1 MSEQEGRLGYQDFY
15 AICNQT
21 QGAGNVLRVG
31 GTVVA
36 PDSGWRVELDEYS
49 GQPSPN
55 QFLLQLTLRV
65 RVPDGPALKVLTP
78 IELEEFRLESPPIE
92 YTQVEF
98 HVEGATDIE
107 PPPVIEVEH
116 PQ

>member
-1 MSEQEGRLGYQDFY
+1 MSEREGRLGYQDFY
-15 AICNQT
+15 AICNHMP
-21 QGAGNVLRVG
+21 GAERVLRVG

-36 PDSGWRVELDEYS
+36 PTNGWTAELEEYS

-65 RVPDGPALKVLTP
+65 RVPTGPVLEVLTP
-78 IELEEFRLESPPIE
+78 IELEEFRIEDPPIE

-98 HVEGATDIE
+98 HVEGASDIE

-116 PQ
+116 PR

>member
-15 AICNQT
+15 AICNHMP
-21 QGAGNVLRVG
+21 GAERVFRVG

-36 PDSGWRVELDEYS
+36 PSSGWMAELEEYS
-49 GQPSPN
+49 GRPSPN

-65 RVPDGPALKVLTP
+65 RVPTGPVLEVVTP
-78 IELEEFRLESPPIE
+78 IKLEEFRIENPPFE

-98 HVEGATDIE
+98 HIEGASDIE